1 MEVIVVAVIIV
12 AVVVVVIDCAKTFA
26 FCHSIKVALFIFPSF
41 RLNDNG
47 VITKRRNSSW
57 NSYLVTVY
65 APHELW
71 TVKAYYTARLCRM
84 RQSRTV

>member
-1 MEVIVVAVIIV
+1 MEVIVVVVIVVVVVVVVVGVIIV

-47 VITKRRNSSW
+47 VIKKRRNSSW
-57 NSYLVTVY
+57 NSYPVTVY

-71 TVKAYYTARLCRM
+71 TVSG
-84 RQSRTV
+84 Q

>member
-1 MEVIVVAVIIV
+1 MEVIVVVVIIV
-12 AVVVVVIDCAKTFA
+12 AVVVVVVIDCAKTFA

-41 RLNDNG
+41 RLNDNE

-71 TVKAYYTARLCRM
+71 TVSG
-84 RQSRTV
+84 Q

>member
-1 MEVIVVAVIIV
+1 MKVIVVVVIIV
-12 AVVVVVIDCAKTFA
+12 AVVVVVVIDCAKTFA

-41 RLNDNG
+41 RLNDNE

-71 TVKAYYTARLCRM
+71 TVSG
-84 RQSRTV
+84 Q